1 MADDM
6 GLGKTFQVLAFLK
19 WLKLFRGEKKP
30 VLVVAPKTLLGNW
43 LEEVDIHL
51 GEDGLG
57 KPLKLYDTHLKEV
70 RKERGRDI
78 KLARET
84 LDLHKIRSADWVL
97 TTYETLRDYQISF
110 AQVSFEVIVFDEAQ
124 KIKESGAMVTRGGEG
139 AECRNL
145 AYLDDGNSG
154 REQPDGFMDVVRTS
168 HGRAGSDI
176 AGRVSE
182 KRFVKTKDADL
193 SSIRKLL
200 SEPSEEKGILIPP
213 LMLRRMKED
222 VANLP
227 KKHIKARRE
236 TMPKEQAEAYSQIV
250 QAKNAGRLNALA
262 ALQAIRNV
270 SLHPDLQTKIDFSDP
285 KSINAFIRKSARMAI
300 LFDILD
306 EIKVNDEKALVFID
320 LRRAQSLLAELIK
333 AKYRLD
339 YLPYVINGETPTRK
353 GMRSERVSRNDV
365 DH

>member
-1 MADDM
+1 MI
-6 GLGKTFQVLAFLK
+6 LGT
-19 WLKLFRGEKKP
+19 RGEKKP

-84 LDLHKIRSADWVL
+84 LDLDKIRSADWVL

-110 AQVSFEVIVFDEAQ
+110 AQVRFEVIVFDEAQ
-124 KIKESGAMVTRGGEG
+124 KIKESGAMVTEAARAQNAATLRILMTGTPVE
-139 AECRNL
+139 
-145 AYLDDGNSG
+145 NSLMDLWTLFDVAWPG
-154 REQPDGFMDVVRTS
+154 RLGYSGQSFRKEFVR
-168 HGRAGSDI
+168 
-176 AGRVSE
+176 
-182 KRFVKTKDADL
+182 TKDADL

-200 SEPSEEKGILIPP
+200 SEPSEENGILIPP

-222 VANLP
+222 VTNLP
-227 KKHIKARRE
+227 QKHIKAQRE

-300 LFDILD
+300 LFYILD
-306 EIKVNDEKALVFID
+306 EIKEKNEKALVFMG
-320 LRRAQSLLAELIK
+320 LL
-333 AKYRLD
+333 D
-339 YLPYVINGETPTRK
+339 F
-353 GMRSERVSRNDV
+353 
-365 DH
+365 